1 MKVLIDTC
9 VIIDVLQD
17 RKPYSE
23 EAKALFIASANHA
36 IEGYITSKSIADIHY
51 ITHRALHSE
60 EETRKVLNKLFSLFD
75 ILDTTGNDCREATLS
90 PVSDYEDAV
99 MICTAAREQMDCIVT
114 GNTKDYSKS
123 TVPVMTPKELI
134 DVITEQFKE
143 S

>member
-17 RKPYSE
+17 RKPFSQN
-23 EAKALFIASANHA
+23 AKDIFIASANHV

-51 ITHRALHSE
+51 VTHRALHSE

-75 ILDTTGNDCREATLS
+75 ILDTTGNDCREAVLS
-90 PVSDYEDAV
+90 PVNDYEDAI
-99 MICTAAREQMDCIVT
+99 MICTASREHMDCIVT
-114 GNTKDYSKS
+114 RNTKDYSKS
-123 TVPVMTPKELI
+123 IVPVMTPDEL
-134 DVITEQFKE
+134 VYEITEKFKE